1 MVEMTDKAREEFF
14 SEAQEIVEAFSR
26 NLLSLDASQRKGH
39 PDPELINEA
48 FRAVHTLKGLAGL
61 FGATRLGS
69 LSHRLEDLLDA
80 LRLGRVELTLDVLDV
95 LFTSVT
101 VFTRLLEAEQAGE
114 VEPPAA
120 LRDLLEAI
128 QSISSEQKKRG
139 GLAAT
144 YDLDPGMLAVLT
156 EYEEHRLRVNIENNV
171 NLYRLRVRF
180 ELSSIDKELESTK
193 DKAREF
199 GEIITYLPTGE
210 ASSVDSIELD
220 LLLASPA
227 DYATVAAALAEDNA
241 VLEEIPRR
249 QLRGAGAPEGVGADE
264 LAVSDDGLET
274 ERIDEDGHAVER
286 TGSLRSITQTVRVD
300 IRKLDHLM
308 NVVGELSIV
317 GNTLAQLSERVR
329 GEGSRQVAMELHRL
343 QRNYARRLTEI
354 QDGIL
359 EMRMVPLGQVF
370 ERLARAVRQMSRELG
385 KEIRLVI
392 TGAETEI
399 DKLIVEELSD
409 PLMHM
414 IRNAIDHGIEPVDER
429 EAVGK
434 PAAGTIAL
442 NAYQKGNHV
451 MLEVEDDGRGIDEAA
466 LIRRA
471 VSFGAVEK
479 GVAAELTREEVL
491 GLVFLP
497 GVSTRQ
503 EVGDLSGR
511 GVGMDVVKTNIAKL
525 GGVIELHSEAGIG
538 TKVTITLPIT
548 LAIVRS
554 LLVQCGP
561 QVFAVP
567 LSTVSEALTFDG
579 SGTRQVEGRQ
589 VMTLRG
595 STLPLCRLADLL
607 LLPDY
612 PRPAREF
619 VVVTTMGDRR
629 VGLIVDY
636 LVGQQDIV
644 IKPLGGSLGS
654 VRGFAGASE
663 LGDQRVGLVLD
674 TAAIIE
680 EVLTPTEMRRHEVRH
695 G

>member
-128 QSISSEQKKRG
+128 QAISSEQKKRG

-210 ASSVDSIELD
+210 ASSADSIELD
-220 LLLASPA
+220 LLMASPA
-227 DYATVAAALAEDNA
+227 DYATVAAALAGDNA
-241 VLEEIPRR
+241 ILEEIPRR
-249 QLRGAGAPEGVGADE
+249 QVGGASASEGGEGDE
-264 LAVSDDGLET
+264 LAVSEDGLEAD
-274 ERIDEDGHAVER
+274 RLDEDGQNIER

-329 GEGSRQVAMELHRL
+329 AEGSRQVAMELHRL

-399 DKLIVEELSD
+399 DKLIV
-409 PLMHM
+409 MHM
-414 IRNAIDHGIEPVDER
+414 IRNAIDHGIEPVEER
-429 EAVGK
+429 EAFGK

-471 VSFGAVEK
+471 VSFGAVDK
-479 GVAAELTREEVL
+479 GAAAELTREEIL
-491 GLVFLP
+491 SLVFLP

-525 GGVIELHSEAGIG
+525 GGVIDLHSEAGIG

-579 SGTRQVEGRQ
+579 TGTRQVEGRE

-607 LLPDY
+607 MIPEY

-629 VGLIVDY
+629 LGLIVDY

-644 IKPLGGSLGS
+644 IKPLGASLGS